1 MMIKIKNFLADN
13 WAMFFFVALG
23 AAFIFALGAA
33 LDNSRNINAL
43 CYSHGMVVVNT
54 DAGQYCS
61 DPRAMLRIKQ

>member
-1 MMIKIKNFLADN
+1 MINIKNFLADN

>member
-1 MMIKIKNFLADN
+1 MMINIKNFLADN

-23 AAFIFALGAA
+23 AAFIFALGTA